1 MPHTPI
7 RRLAGLTAAL
17 GAVGALAAAGA
28 LAAPLASAAAGPAH
42 AATAAS
48 GPAHAATAA
57 TRVSLHTSSLGMI
70 LVNGRG
76 RTLYAFTKDS
86 RNKDRCMTTSGC
98 TSTWPM
104 LTSHGKPQAGAGV
117 KGSMLSTI
125 TVAGG
130 SHQVTYN
137 GHPLYTYVGDSS
149 AGETD
154 YVGANEFGGTWL
166 AVNAAGKTV
175 K

>member
-7 RRLAGLTAAL
+7 RRLAGLTAMLAV
-17 GAVGALAAAGA
+17 VGALAV
-28 LAAPLASAAAGPAH
+28 PLASAAAPGH
-42 AATAAS
+42 AAAA
-48 GPAHAATAA
+48 GRGRA
-57 TRVSLHTSSLGMI
+57 RISLHKSSLGMI

-76 RTLYAFTKDS
+76 RTLYAFTKDG
-86 RNKDRCMTTSGC
+86 RNKDRCVTAPGC
-98 TSTWPM
+98 SSTWPM
-104 LTSHGKPQAGAGV
+104 LTSNGKPAAGPGV

-125 TVAGG
+125 KLPNG

-137 GHPLYTYVGDSS
+137 GHPLYTYVADSS
-149 AGETD
+149 TAETD
-154 YVGANEFGGTWL
+154 YVGADQFGGTWL